1 MAINRRQLLEA
12 RSQAKAVLASDLPEA
27 ARAAAKKVLDH
38 ANMALGLDDAI
49 MRKLERTAPIEA
61 LRKKLANARQEVAN
75 LTVMGMRD
83 NWTPKQR
90 AKVHAMER
98 AAREEAK
105 VRREALEQA
114 LAQSSDQRTK

>member
-1 MAINRRQLLEA
+1 MAINRRQLLEG
-12 RSQAKAVLASDLPEA
+12 RSRAKAVLASDLPEA

-38 ANMALGLDDAI
+38 ANVALGLDDAI

-83 NWTPKQR
+83 NLTPKQR

-98 AAREEAK
+98 AAREEVK

-114 LAQSSDQRTK
+114 LGQGSDQKTK